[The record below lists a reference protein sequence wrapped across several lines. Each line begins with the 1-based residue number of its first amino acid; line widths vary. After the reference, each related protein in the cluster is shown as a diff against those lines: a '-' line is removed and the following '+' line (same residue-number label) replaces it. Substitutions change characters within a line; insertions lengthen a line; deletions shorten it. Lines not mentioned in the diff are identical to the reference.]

1 MFIERN
7 RLNQLNKNIF
17 GHGISQMKK
26 LTPDSGRMVM
36 PDPSLPKIKRFN
48 IKSNNPLNY
57 LLMQNQQIP
66 TQAPPM
72 PMESQQPPEQQE
84 NINIPEEEI
93 FSKKEDSVPAQ
104 EEPVAVPESEPEPVA
119 KKFTITNLGEN
130 NVILPPNYGTDDDLE
145 FKLINLINEPKENF
159 TLACENKNAKV
170 YKRKV
175 SKNIL
180 FTILILYRVKMMFNY

>member
-26 LTPDSGRMVM
+26 LSPDSGRMVM

-57 LLMQNQQIP
+57 LLMQNQQVPVQPPVNIP
-66 TQAPPM
+66 Q
-72 PMESQQPPEQQE
+72 ESQQPPEQQE
-84 NINIPEEEI
+84 NINLAEEELLSNKEEEI
-93 FSKKEDSVPAQ
+93 PVQ
-104 EEPVAVPESEPEPVA
+104 EEPVPVSEPEPEQQPEPVE
-119 KKFTITNLGEN
+119 KKYTVTNLGEN
-130 NVILPPNYGTDDDLE
+130 NVILPPNYGTDDQLE

-159 TLACENKNAKV
+159 KLACENKNAKV

-175 SKNIL
+175 SLNII
-180 FTILILYRVKMMFNY
+180 FIINKHYIG